1 MELEVRDPRLR
12 NVVDPG
18 APLERLGTGYK
29 FVEGAVW
36 SRQRRNLI
44 FSDMPGDIM
53 RVWTPDGRIQ
63 AFRQPCAK
71 ANGNT
76 YDRDGRL
83 VTCEHATSRVT
94 RTEHDGRITV
104 LASHYQGKELNS
116 PNDVIVKSDGA
127 IYFSDPTYGR
137 MDYYG
142 VLRKQQ
148 LAFQGVYRIEPARLT
163 LTLLV
168 SDFAQPNG
176 LCFSLDESKLYI
188 NDTDRGHVRVFDVD
202 RMGGLSNGRV
212 WAEVKGE
219 GDGAP
224 DGMKIDSRGNLFTAG
239 PGGIHVFAP
248 DATALGVIRTP
259 EVTANFCWGGDDLR
273 SLFIVASTS
282 LYRTKVK
289 VPGRAP

>member
-1 MELEVRDPRLR
+1 
-12 NVVDPG
+12 
-18 APLERLGTGYK
+18 
-29 FVEGAVW
+29 
-36 SRQRRNLI
+36 
-44 FSDMPGDIM
+44 
-53 RVWTPDGRIQ
+53 
-63 AFRQPCAK
+63 
-71 ANGNT
+71 
-76 YDRDGRL
+76 
-83 VTCEHATSRVT
+83 
-94 RTEHDGRITV
+94 
-104 LASHYQGKELNS
+104 
-116 PNDVIVKSDGA
+116 
-127 IYFSDPTYGR
+127 
-137 MDYYG
+137 
-142 VLRKQQ
+142 
-148 LAFQGVYRIEPARLT
+148 
-163 LTLLV
+163 
-168 SDFAQPNG
+168 
-176 LCFSLDESKLYI
+176 
-188 NDTDRGHVRVFDVD
+188 VFDVD